1 MPNVMYINVQI
12 LNKSTLLT
20 LLTFLL
26 KRVIKKK
33 MKVKKIG
40 EIRVFNFDS
49 CHKKKKKK
57 MIHLEYMFLNIEDGL
72 CMNYSLIIID
82 SVYCYLSKVRVIWR
96 ISSYLTNKVIL
107 RYIGNLLINL

>member
-1 MPNVMYINVQI
+1 
-12 LNKSTLLT
+12 
-20 LLTFLL
+20 
-26 KRVIKKK
+26 

-49 CHKKKKKK
+49 CHQKKKKKK
-57 MIHLEYMFLNIEDGL
+57 MIHLGYVFLNIEDGL

-96 ISSYLTNKVIL
+96 ISSYLADKVIL
-107 RYIGNLLINL
+107 RYIRNPLINL